1 MNELKADIRHLKELV
16 RKADKLEQ
24 KIDEIKD
31 NGFYM
36 VDTDGNIDDYYFRK
50 CNFAIMNEFDF
61 YNIAIEAVK
70 KRIRRRTDSLNKQDG
85 TLIEMRAIDHL
96 NWTTIGKCFGISRL
110 KAMRQYSKVVKEYED
125 VK

>member
-1 MNELKADIRHLKELV
+1 MNELKTDIRHLKELV

-36 VDTDGNIDDYYFRK
+36 VDTDGDIDDYYFRK
-50 CNFAIMNEFDF
+50 YNFAIMNEFDF
-61 YNIAIEAVK
+61 SNRAIEAVK

-85 TLIEMRAIDHL
+85 TL
-96 NWTTIGKCFGISRL
+96 GKCFGISRL
-110 KAMRQYSKVVKEYED
+110 KAMRQYSKIVKEKSREE
-125 VK
+125 